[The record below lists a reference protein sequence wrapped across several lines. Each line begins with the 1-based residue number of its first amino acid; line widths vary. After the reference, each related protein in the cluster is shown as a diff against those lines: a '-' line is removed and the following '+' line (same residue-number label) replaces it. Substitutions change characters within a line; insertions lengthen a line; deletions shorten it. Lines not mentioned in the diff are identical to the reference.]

1 MQENFKNFAFFHV
14 FFAFLCKFSAF
25 SCKFFKLNNIEYIEN
40 FYQSRL
46 LIIVFLNNIFYL
58 LK

>member
-25 SCKFFKLNNIEYIEN
+25 SCKFFKLNNIKYIEN
-40 FYQSRL
+40 F
-46 LIIVFLNNIFYL
+46 
-58 LK
+58 

>member
-14 FFAFLCKFSAF
+14 FFAFLCKFSVF
-25 SCKFFKLNNIEYIEN
+25 SCKFFKLNNIKYIEN

-46 LIIVFLNNIFYL
+46 LTIVIFSIIYFTY
-58 LK
+58 

>member
-14 FFAFLCKFSAF
+14 FFTFLCKFSVF
-25 SCKFFKLNNIEYIEN
+25 SCKFFKLNSIKYIEN

-46 LIIVFLNNIFYL
+46 LTIVIFSIIYFTY
-58 LK
+58 

>member
-14 FFAFLCKFSAF
+14 FFVFLCKFSAF
-25 SCKFFKLNNIEYIEN
+25 CCKFFKLNNIEYIEN

-46 LIIVFLNNIFYL
+46 LTIVIFSIIYFTY
-58 LK
+58 

>member
-40 FYQSRL
+40 FY
-46 LIIVFLNNIFYL
+46 
-58 LK
+58 

>member
-14 FFAFLCKFSAF
+14 FLAFLCKFSVF

-40 FYQSRL
+40 FY
-46 LIIVFLNNIFYL
+46 
-58 LK
+58 